1 VARQRDEVIKLNL
14 RLPGHLH
21 RRLEREAARAG
32 RSLNTE
38 IIERLLQSYAYDFLR
53 RSATDLVNEGYP
65 KLESHFMDVSRD
77 LIRRMFRMV
86 AEIQLA
92 TEGLHSP
99 RFITPAEPEKK
110 K

>member
-1 VARQRDEVIKLNL
+1 VARQRDEIIKLNL

-38 IIERLLQSYAYDFLR
+38 IIERLLQSFAFDLLR
-53 RSATDLVNEGYP
+53 RSAADLVNEGYP

-77 LIRRMFRMV
+77 LIRSMFRMV
-86 AEIQLA
+86 AEIRLA
-92 TEGLHSP
+92 TEQLPSSTLP
-99 RFITPAEPEKK
+99 PEPTEKK